1 MKKDSPLYKY
11 CRKSS
16 APVNFVKI
24 ANDTA
29 PPPPSQSDIALG
41 AAGNVYNQDPWLA
54 SDIPLVGGMYGGSAG
69 GIGGAAVGGGIG
81 YLVNNWRR
89 AREIEELVAQGM
101 SREEAEAV
109 ASTSAGSGAAIG
121 AGLGGV
127 TGYFGLPEL
136 LKNNPGWA
144 KDDLMQGAGDLDTAW
159 GPGMSELKKQD
170 PNMHSELIGNTG
182 NQLGNYGAELRKLF
196 GLNDVQQQADGS
208 GSTTGA
214 GSGSPQP

>member
-16 APVNFVKI
+16 APVNFVKL
-24 ANDTA
+24 ANDA
-29 PPPPSQSDIALG
+29 APPSQSDIALG
-41 AAGNVYNQDPWLA
+41 AAGMEYNENPWLA
-54 SDIPLVGGMYGGSAG
+54 SDIPLVGGQSGGSAG
-69 GIGGAAVGGGIG
+69 GIGGAALGGGIG

-89 AREIEELVAQGM
+89 SREIEELVAQGM

-127 TGYFGLPEL
+127 TGYFGLPKL
-136 LKNNPGWA
+136 LRNNPGWA
-144 KDDLMQGAGDLDTAW
+144 KDDLTTIGNSYNEAW
-159 GPGMSELKKQD
+159 GDNMSEMQKQNPDMFDELK
-170 PNMHSELIGNTG
+170 GNTG
-182 NQLGNYGAELRKLF
+182 TQLGTHGANLRKLF
-196 GLNDVQQQADGS
+196 GLNDVQTQDDGS

-214 GSGSPQP
+214 GSGTPKP